1 MKQKMEKFI
10 NFKQLNV
17 VVSGTSTADGSSA
30 LTLTDSGATF
40 TQFVLPNA
48 IVWDTVT
55 DVGSDAGGQKYLVT
69 AVTSDTEL
77 ALVAI
82 GVTSAQGGGVPDTTG
97 YFIYMPEYTKLQY
110 GTASATETNFLV
122 DGSGVNF
129 ITANVQIGD
138 YVVDITGGSSA
149 TVTSVE
155 AGKLGVSD
163 DIFVS
168 GDNYLVSKISPD
180 NHNKIMRSASIADVS
195 LGSNSSAVIDITY
208 GSAGTDAGKIDYA
221 YSSTIGSLIAF
232 RQGVN
237 DAIVDSLGTS
247 WPDVAY
253 EFPGILNPSVS
264 VTNATWLGGQE
275 FFILRVS

>member
-1 MKQKMEKFI
+1 MEKFI

-48 IVWDTVT
+48 IVWDRVT

-168 GDNYLVSKISPD
+168 ADNYLVSKISPD

>member
-1 MKQKMEKFI
+1 MEKFI

-48 IVWDTVT
+48 IVWDRVT

-82 GVTSAQGGGVPDTTG
+82 SVTSAQGGGVPDATG

-168 GDNYLVSKISPD
+168 ADNYLVSKISPD

>member
-48 IVWDTVT
+48 IVWDRDT
-55 DVGSDAGGQKYLVT
+55 DFGSDAGGQKYLVT

-82 GVTSAQGGGVPDTTG
+82 SVTSAQGGGVPDATN

-168 GDNYLVSKISPD
+168 ADNYLVSKISPD

>member
-48 IVWDTVT
+48 IVWDRVT

-82 GVTSAQGGGVPDTTG
+82 GVTSAQGGGVPDATG

-168 GDNYLVSKISPD
+168 ADNYLVSKISPD

>member
-1 MKQKMEKFI
+1 MEKFI

-48 IVWDTVT
+48 IVWDRDT
-55 DVGSDAGGQKYLVT
+55 DFGSDAGGQKYLVT

-82 GVTSAQGGGVPDTTG
+82 GVTSAQGGGVPDATG
-97 YFIYMPEYTKLQY
+97 YYIYMPEYTKLQY

-168 GDNYLVSKISPD
+168 ADNYLVSKISPD

>member
-48 IVWDTVT
+48 IVWDRVT
-55 DVGSDAGGQKYLVT
+55 GAGSDAGGQKYLVT

-168 GDNYLVSKISPD
+168 ADNYLVSKISPD

-275 FFILRVS
+275 FFILKVS

>member
-48 IVWDTVT
+48 IVWDRVT

-82 GVTSAQGGGVPDTTG
+82 SVTSAQGGGVPDATG

-168 GDNYLVSKISPD
+168 ADNYLVSKISPD

>member
-48 IVWDTVT
+48 IVWDRVT

-168 GDNYLVSKISPD
+168 ADNYLVSKISPD

>member
-1 MKQKMEKFI
+1 MEKFI

-48 IVWDTVT
+48 IVWDRVT

-82 GVTSAQGGGVPDTTG
+82 GVTSAQGGGVPDATN

-168 GDNYLVSKISPD
+168 ADNYLVSKISPD

>member
-1 MKQKMEKFI
+1 MEKFI

-48 IVWDTVT
+48 IVWDRDT
-55 DVGSDAGGQKYLVT
+55 DFGSDAGGQKYLVT

-82 GVTSAQGGGVPDTTG
+82 SVTSAQGGGVPDATN

-168 GDNYLVSKISPD
+168 ADNYLVSKISPD

>member
-48 IVWDTVT
+48 IVWDRDTGA
-55 DVGSDAGGQKYLVT
+55 GSDAGGQKYLVT

-82 GVTSAQGGGVPDTTG
+82 SVTSAQGGGVPDATG

-168 GDNYLVSKISPD
+168 ADNYLVSKISPD

>member
-48 IVWDTVT
+48 IVWDRVT
-55 DVGSDAGGQKYLVT
+55 GAGSDAGGQKYLVT

-82 GVTSAQGGGVPDTTG
+82 GVTSAQGGGVPDATG

-168 GDNYLVSKISPD
+168 ADNYLVSKISPD

>member
-48 IVWDTVT
+48 IVWDRVT
-55 DVGSDAGGQKYLVT
+55 GAGSDAGGQKYLVT

-168 GDNYLVSKISPD
+168 ADNYLVSKISPD

>member
-48 IVWDTVT
+48 IVWDRVT

-82 GVTSAQGGGVPDTTG
+82 GVTSAQGGGVPDATG
-97 YFIYMPEYTKLQY
+97 YYIYMPEYTKLQY

-168 GDNYLVSKISPD
+168 ADNYLVSKISPD

>member
-48 IVWDTVT
+48 IVWDRDT
-55 DVGSDAGGQKYLVT
+55 DFGSDAGGQKYLVT

-82 GVTSAQGGGVPDTTG
+82 SVTSAQGGGVPDATG

-168 GDNYLVSKISPD
+168 ADNYLVSKISPD

>member
-48 IVWDTVT
+48 IVWDRVT
-55 DVGSDAGGQKYLVT
+55 GAGSDAGGQKYLVT

-82 GVTSAQGGGVPDTTG
+82 SVTSAQGGGVPDATG

-168 GDNYLVSKISPD
+168 ADNYLVSKISPD

>member
-48 IVWDTVT
+48 IVWDRVT

-82 GVTSAQGGGVPDTTG
+82 GVTSAQGGGVPDATG

-168 GDNYLVSKISPD
+168 ADNYLVSKISPD

-275 FFILRVS
+275 FFILKVS

>member
-48 IVWDTVT
+48 IVWDRVT
-55 DVGSDAGGQKYLVT
+55 GAGSDAGGQKYLVT

-82 GVTSAQGGGVPDTTG
+82 GVTSAQGGGVPDATG
-97 YFIYMPEYTKLQY
+97 YYIYMPEYTKLQY

-168 GDNYLVSKISPD
+168 ADNYLVSKISPD

-275 FFILRVS
+275 FFILKVS

>member
-48 IVWDTVT
+48 IVWDRVT

-168 GDNYLVSKISPD
+168 ADNYLVSKISPD

-275 FFILRVS
+275 FFILKVS

>member
-48 IVWDTVT
+48 IVWDRVT

-82 GVTSAQGGGVPDTTG
+82 SVTSAQGGGVPDATG

-168 GDNYLVSKISPD
+168 ADNYLVSKISPD

-195 LGSNSSAVIDITY
+195 LGSNTSAVIDITY

>member
-1 MKQKMEKFI
+1 MEKFI

-48 IVWDTVT
+48 IVWDRDT
-55 DVGSDAGGQKYLVT
+55 DFGSDAGGQKYLVT

-82 GVTSAQGGGVPDTTG
+82 GVTSAQGGGVPDATN

-168 GDNYLVSKISPD
+168 ADNYLVSKISPD

>member
-1 MKQKMEKFI
+1 MEKFI

-48 IVWDTVT
+48 IVWDRVT
-55 DVGSDAGGQKYLVT
+55 GAGSDAGGQKYLVT

-82 GVTSAQGGGVPDTTG
+82 SVTSAQGGGVPDATG

-168 GDNYLVSKISPD
+168 ADNYLVSKISPD

>member
-1 MKQKMEKFI
+1 
-10 NFKQLNV
+10 
-17 VVSGTSTADGSSA
+17 
-30 LTLTDSGATF
+30 
-40 TQFVLPNA
+40 
-48 IVWDTVT
+48 
-55 DVGSDAGGQKYLVT
+55 
-69 AVTSDTEL
+69 
-77 ALVAI
+77 
-82 GVTSAQGGGVPDTTG
+82 
-97 YFIYMPEYTKLQY
+97 MPEYTKLQY

-168 GDNYLVSKISPD
+168 ADNYLVSKISPD